1 MKEDKV
7 TLAVEQASTT
17 LKEILNQAV
26 LLGYTKAF
34 TKNLVRV
41 LIIDTENNLK
51 ELGASLFLIESTKKG
66 LKETFLRQYV
76 IIVSML
82 NNTYKKEPIGPIAE
96 TIARMKSNEPLKME
110 RGGIT
115 LDKINLVTEKM
126 QGNANIKEINEVL
139 GVAQATPSNL
149 RDYMIEYERGAQSR
163 LYDYTDDV
171 SKTLVSVSDRIA
183 DGSLSATMIQNRN
196 GKEIIVHKSIR
207 NMAEI
212 ETRYKNINED
222 LKKLDSKGIKFVVAS
237 SHADASERCQW
248 WQGKIFLN
256 DLGNIESRTMGEYP
270 GHKPQQTILG
280 HIDGKP
286 YYSLKQ
292 ACENGFLSFN
302 CQHHLIAYYKGV
314 APRHYDFV
322 KVKKE
327 RNLTME
333 QRNLESQ
340 IRKYKARTETS
351 VKGAIVNRKNPNT
364 GEFQEFTQRQYNQ
377 LMSKFYQD
385 KYQAFCKNNNLP
397 EYRWRTRITEVE
409 REFKP

>member
-1 MKEDKV
+1 MNEDKV

-34 TKNLVRV
+34 TKNLVRI
-41 LIIDTENNLK
+41 LIIDTEKNLK

-82 NNTYKKEPIGPIAE
+82 NNAYKKEPIGPIAE

-126 QGNANIKEINEVL
+126 QGNASIKEINEVL
-139 GVAQATPSNL
+139 GIAQATPSNL
-149 RDYMIEYERGAQSR
+149 RDYMIEYERGAQTR

-183 DGSLSATMIQNRN
+183 DGSLSATMVQNRN
-196 GKEIIVHKSIR
+196 GREVIVHKSIR

-237 SHADASERCQW
+237 SHADASERCQC

-256 DLGNIESRTMGEYP
+256 DLDSIESRVMGEYP

-302 CQHHLIAYYKGV
+302 CQHHLIAYYRGV
-314 APRHYDFV
+314 APRHYDLV

-364 GEFQEFTQRQYNQ
+364 GEFEEFTQRQYNQ
-377 LMSKFYQD
+377 MMSKFYQD